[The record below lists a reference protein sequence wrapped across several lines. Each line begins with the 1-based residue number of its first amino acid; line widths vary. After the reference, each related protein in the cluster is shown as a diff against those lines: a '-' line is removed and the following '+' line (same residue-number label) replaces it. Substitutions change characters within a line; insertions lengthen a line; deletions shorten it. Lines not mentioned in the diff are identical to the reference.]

1 MFDQVLQIKMY
12 ENSFVF
18 DKFHEER
25 IKVKDNDKRQNIRFR
40 KIRNLHEIWKFS
52 NAENVHNI

>member
-1 MFDQVLQIKMY
+1 MKISLKGKMFDQVLQIKMY

-40 KIRNLHEIWKFS
+40 KIRNLHEI
-52 NAENVHNI
+52 